1 MKGSPTQVPQEPA
14 RAGIRVARTDD
25 DSCQFVA
32 PHALLSRA
40 TARETSGWKGE
51 VVRGLRDVV
60 VERSEEVGRP
70 LRLHLRPIGKPGKDE
85 KKRASPDYENANG
98 HVGVQRD
105 PSGRTDAAKVGT
117 SSSMGQSTSVC
128 TYSGWA
134 RHAQKGSL
142 AVHPSQQQ
150 LRNPL

>member
-14 RAGIRVARTDD
+14 RAGIRVARTDN

-51 VVRGLRDVV
+51 VVRGLRVVV
-60 VERSEEVGRP
+60 VERSEKVGRP
-70 LRLHLRPIGKPGKDE
+70 LRLHLRPIGRPGKDE

-98 HVGVQRD
+98 HVGVQRG
-105 PSGRTDAAKVGT
+105 PGGRTGAAEVAAG
-117 SSSMGQSTSVC
+117 SSMGQSPSVC
-128 TYSGWA
+128 TYSG
-134 RHAQKGSL
+134 
-142 AVHPSQQQ
+142 
-150 LRNPL
+150 